1 MAKGGLMEFTVQQAV
16 NFEAFSEYN
25 YEMIDT
31 GGAPASTTY
40 GAITGGSSSYISS
53 ANPAKKVVIYTTAAT
68 GSGLGSDAVDN
79 ADILYVQLNGET
91 SAPKTI
97 AIDNGDLP
105 FTISGLAI
113 TSLQVGNSDDD
124 SNESVCV
131 LSFH

>member
-1 MAKGGLMEFTVQQAV
+1 MAKGLNEFTVQEAT
-16 NFEAFSEYN
+16 NFDAFSDWN

-31 GGAPASTTY
+31 GGAPASTNY
-40 GAITGGSSSYISS
+40 GAITGGSATYITSI
-53 ANPAKKVVIYTTAAT
+53 NPAKKVVIYTTAAT
-68 GSGLGSDAVDN
+68 ASGLGSDAVDD
-79 ADILYVQLNGET
+79 ADILYVQINGET
-91 SAPKTI
+91 SLQKTI

-113 TSLQVGNSDDD
+113 TSLQIGNSSDG